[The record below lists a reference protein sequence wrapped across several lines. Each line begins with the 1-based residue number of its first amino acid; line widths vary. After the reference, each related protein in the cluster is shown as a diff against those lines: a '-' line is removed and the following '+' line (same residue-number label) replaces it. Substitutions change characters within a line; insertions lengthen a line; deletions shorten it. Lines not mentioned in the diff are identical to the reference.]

1 MNIIITDNQTPMLK
15 HIDITITNKIT
26 MKELLSQAL
35 NMFND
40 IFYKEGIPLQLS
52 QGVSYYSIKPS
63 KKSGKPDNDLPSKT
77 KIIINLIKKNC

>member
-15 HIDITITNKIT
+15 NIEITITNKIT

-52 QGVSYYSIKPS
+52 HEVNYYSIKPS

-77 KIIINLIKKNC
+77 KVLINL